1 MDGRPT
7 FFMNTVFALDQSF
20 SRTNTLKSR
29 CQSSSLNTETKK
41 FRKTFRAAVA
51 DRRRS
56 CSPRGIHAL
65 PMPPCRASALQ
76 KKASACPTHSPAPF
90 ASLSP
95 SSRAAPS
102 HSRPPLP
109 AEPSPSPSSRVFA
122 KTCCPVC
129 PEPRRD
135 PLYHLHRSI
144 ELVESW

>member
-20 SRTNTLKSR
+20 SRTNTLKSH

-41 FRKTFRAAVA
+41 IQKTFRAAVA

-56 CSPRGIHAL
+56 CSPRGAHAL
-65 PMPPCRASALQ
+65 LTPPRHASAPQ
-76 KKASACPTHSPAPF
+76 KKARACPTQSPAPF

-95 SSRAAPS
+95 SPRAAPS

-109 AEPSPSPSSRVFA
+109 AEPSSSPSSHVFA
-122 KTCCPVC
+122 KTRCPVR
-129 PEPRRD
+129 PEPRHD

-144 ELVESW
+144 ESVESW